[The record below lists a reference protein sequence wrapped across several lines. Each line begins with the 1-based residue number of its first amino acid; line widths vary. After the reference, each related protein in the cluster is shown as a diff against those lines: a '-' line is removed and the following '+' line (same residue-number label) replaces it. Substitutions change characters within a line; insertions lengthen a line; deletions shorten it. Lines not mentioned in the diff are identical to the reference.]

1 MTFFIH
7 GFEYIA
13 GKYVNK
19 MSDQDNLTEVNSF
32 LEFIAKVS
40 SYHPTCA
47 SFCESSLLRLNLLSI
62 VPSY

>member
-7 GFEYIA
+7 GFEYIV
-13 GKYVNK
+13 GKCVKK
-19 MSDQDNLTEVNSF
+19 MSDQDNFAEVNSF
-32 LEFIAKVS
+32 WELIAKVS

-47 SFCESSLLRLNLLSI
+47 SFCESSLSRLNLLSI